1 MQKPFRALVAVLALT
16 TAFVSAAEAFER
28 RGSVT
33 GPRGNTFSSEG
44 SVTRNGAGGYDY
56 NRSVTGPGGNTWSN
70 SGSVTRDGEGGFSR
84 EGQRSNPYGGG
95 ATYGG
100 SGQCSGGVCTYSGS
114 RSRY

>member
-1 MQKPFRALVAVLALT
+1 MQKTLNAFAAACVLA

-44 SVTRNGAGGYDY
+44 SVTRNGSGGWDY

-70 SGSVTRDGEGGFSR
+70 SGSVNRHEGGGYTR
-84 EGQRSNPYGGG
+84 EGERSNPYGGG

-100 SGQCSGGVCTYSGS
+100 SGECSGGVCTYSGR